1 MVNAVKYVW
10 LLVFFVGLALHS
22 VAQPDHDV
30 KRLNLYGK
38 VKSVKELWYKAEN
51 NDGKIVKGIR
61 QSTKYAHQDFTLSF
75 NKKGEVLTKALY
87 SSKDEMV
94 LKTDFTHDQKGNLI
108 EMTTYDDANTW
119 LEKGSY
125 TYDAVNRLITRLY
138 QKPDGYYSLDK
149 YVYNAKG
156 DSSTEHCYR
165 EDSSLAFIYKHFYDE
180 HGNRLGYIWYDGKG
194 EMLSKSQYTNNA
206 NGKNTQS
213 LLYSRN
219 NELFSKIVYV
229 YDEKQ
234 NNAEI
239 YIYKPTA
246 SYHRS
251 HPQNGD
257 ENIIYDGP
265 TEPDF
270 MLEEKKRYVY
280 KYDKKGNWVT
290 RIEYKNDVPVFF
302 VERAIAYF

>member
-10 LLVFFVGLALHS
+10 LFVFFIGLALHS
-22 VAQPDHDV
+22 VAQPDHNV

-61 QSTKYAHQDFTLSF
+61 QSTKYGHQDFTLSF
-75 NKKGEVLTKALY
+75 NKKGEVLTKVVY
-87 SSKDEMV
+87 SSNDALV
-94 LKTDFTHDQKGNLI
+94 LKTDFIHDGKGNLI
-108 EMTTYDDANTW
+108 EMTIYDNANNW
-119 LEKGSY
+119 LEKGNY
-125 TYDAVNRLITRLY
+125 TYDSLNRVIASLY
-138 QKPDGYYSLDK
+138 QKNQGYYSHDK
-149 YVYNAKG
+149 YVYNVKG
-156 DSSTEHCYR
+156 DTSTEHCYR
-165 EDSSLAFIYKHFYDE
+165 KDSSLSFMYKNFFDE
-180 HGNRLGYIWYDGKG
+180 KGNRLGYIWYDAQGA
-194 EMLSKSQYTNNA
+194 MLSRLLYTNNVK
-206 NGKNTQS
+206 GKNTQS
-213 LLYSRN
+213 LLYNRN

-246 SYHRS
+246 SYHS
-251 HPQNGD
+251 SQPQNGD

-265 TEPDF
+265 SAPDF
-270 MLEEKKRYVY
+270 ILEEKKRYVY